1 MVSRLADGVA
11 CLCRRRTVTR
21 AAAGRL
27 CLGLRDFGPWWV
39 ELYRMPGQEGLYLAQ
54 FLGLPERAGEIGA
67 LRLEHETLGMV
78 DMVASGSRYFARLP
92 DDGRPCA
99 LRLIAEQRDG
109 SLLTASW
116 LPNHQ
121 DLKATA

>member
-1 MVSRLADGVA
+1 
-11 CLCRRRTVTR
+11 
-21 AAAGRL
+21 
-27 CLGLRDFGPWWV
+27 
-39 ELYRMPGQEGLYLAQ
+39 
-54 FLGLPERAGEIGA
+54 
-67 LRLEHETLGMV
+67 LGMV